1 MFTED
6 RHKSEYGESP
16 QVISMVPGVTTF
28 AGEFSM
34 YCQGYSLCATNDRS
48 LSVEVSTRSDSTVRI
63 FNSYSNDR
71 KKFGLA
77 GIKYRKE
84 DRWANYVKGMVL
96 EMQRHMGIPG
106 LNITLSGNLLC
117 CDGRVLSAAIGV
129 GVGMALY
136 RLLGLEPDVSVVA
149 SCCFNSCF
157 RFCSELYNRHFIL
170 TMLHAKEGSFL
181 LFDMHDG
188 LFRHVDSPFGNA
200 DFSIALANGNIP
212 PLAMREE
219 LYFKHNLVKSAMESL
234 SILHASVSLRRFPV
248 EDLLDRQLPVD
259 EETRTICCYVFEE
272 SNTALLLER
281 LFAQKDFIQI
291 GKALSKLGKGL
302 RDKIELTC
310 PELDW
315 LSKRSIET
323 PGCYGS
329 SIVYNGAGGYVAMV
343 MEDASFDA
351 YLSKLD
357 DYERIFGFKA
367 WAFRYAPGGGA
378 STVSV

>member
-48 LSVEVSTRSDSTVRI
+48 LSVEVSTRSDSIVRI

-96 EMQRHMGIPG
+96 ELQKHLDIPG

-136 RLLGLEPDVSVVA
+136 RLLGLEPDVSVVV

-188 LFRHVDSPFGNA
+188 LFRHVDSPFRNA
-200 DFSIALANGNIP
+200 GFSLALANGNIP
-212 PLAMREE
+212 PIAMREE
-219 LYFKHNLVKSAMESL
+219 LYFKHNQAKAAMESL
-234 SILHASVSLRRFPV
+234 SKLHASASFRTFPIS
-248 EDLLDRQLPVD
+248 DLLDRQLPVD

-281 LFAQKDFIQI
+281 LFEQREFVQI
-291 GKALSKLGKGL
+291 GRALSKLGKGL
-302 RDKIELTC
+302 RDKLELTC

-315 LSKRSIET
+315 LSKRSLET
-323 PGCYGS
+323 PGCCGS

-367 WAFRYAPGGGA
+367 SAFRYEPGCGV